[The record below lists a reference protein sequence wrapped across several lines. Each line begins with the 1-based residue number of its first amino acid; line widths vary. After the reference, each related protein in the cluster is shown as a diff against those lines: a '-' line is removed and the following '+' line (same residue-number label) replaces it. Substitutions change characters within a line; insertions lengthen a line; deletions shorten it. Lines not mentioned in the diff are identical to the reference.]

1 VPDEP
6 DDLYE
11 TYTAKFDSQ
20 LGPLDVGQF
29 ARWQRTLVQR
39 LGREEFEE
47 RWLEFKDYEKVYRTL
62 IETGAT
68 VTNALYD
75 EIEDKATQ
83 LLLQESDGSFWW

>member
-1 VPDEP
+1 MP
-6 DDLYE
+6 DDLADLYATYE
-11 TYTAKFDSQ
+11 RKIEAQ
-20 LGPLDVGQF
+20 LGKLEAGQF